1 MASRDKTALLSLQ
14 HYFFF
19 WSDLLA
25 EKKLSGDGKMHER
38 HLWWWDGGSE
48 IKFSSLISQGVY
60 GILSHVLYI
69 FSVYFY
75 FVSAAPPQPFT
86 YFRYFVLFSLCL
98 LRFPRGQTLAS
109 KICYIDLMF
118 LGVLVLSLTDE
129 TLGDITTLSTAFPKP
144 RQAQLYVS
152 YWFLFLS
159 LPEFN
164 LHQRRLLRRSSSL
177 SKHDE

>member
-1 MASRDKTALLSLQ
+1 
-14 HYFFF
+14 
-19 WSDLLA
+19 
-25 EKKLSGDGKMHER
+25 
-38 HLWWWDGGSE
+38 
-48 IKFSSLISQGVY
+48 
-60 GILSHVLYI
+60 
-69 FSVYFY
+69 
-75 FVSAAPPQPFT
+75 
-86 YFRYFVLFSLCL
+86 
-98 LRFPRGQTLAS
+98 
-109 KICYIDLMF
+109 MF

-159 LPEFN
+159 LPDFN